1 MGGVRGHGPVVVEP
15 DEPVFHEP
23 WEARVFA
30 NNFLGGRWTV
40 PEFRPS
46 SGCRR
51 WPILPRPTTSTGCS
65 RWRPTAAEPAPVTV
79 LHVALVAYVFEGIAK
94 SRTLSERSLMR

>member
-30 NNFLGGRWTV
+30 NNFLGGRWT
-40 PEFRPS
+40 
-46 SGCRR
+46 
-51 WPILPRPTTSTGCS
+51 
-65 RWRPTAAEPAPVTV
+65 APVFRATIERMPP
-79 LHVALVAYVFEGIAK
+79 VAYLATSYYEHWLFQMETHCVGGHP
-94 SRTLSERSLMR
+94 RS